1 MKKKSF
7 ILLVGIVLSLTGCDK
22 SISQEDYNAQVEAF
36 QKLQEDYDAKVIELE
51 NMQES
56 YDAKLNE
63 LEILQ
68 ADYDAKVKE
77 LDIAKK
83 DMADLQ
89 NKLKSEN
96 EELTELQTK
105 FENIITSETKSD
117 SQSTDIKYK
126 DLNGRGYSDSG
137 REEPSYKNVF
147 GYIAVG
153 YDEEFSLSH
162 SDSYTNTPW
171 IIPTYEKDKQFYIE
185 NGTIAHKTEIVV
197 LEQELEHEGYGAYSG
212 YLLVKKV
219 DSAEQFY
226 INVNN
231 FITKPYWTY
240 NDIQSAAK
248 IGYIVAE
255 YKQTSDY
262 YPVNQGNNKVD
273 LDSGTRAL
281 ITGTTGTYGSRGPNK
296 NTNSIE
302 TIIFKEWEYGYG
314 GVSVFFNSQDLSI
327 VY

>member
-1 MKKKSF
+1 M
-7 ILLVGIVLSLTGCDK
+7 
-22 SISQEDYNAQVEAF
+22 
-36 QKLQEDYDAKVIELE
+36 
-51 NMQES
+51 
-56 YDAKLNE
+56 
-63 LEILQ
+63 
-68 ADYDAKVKE
+68 
-77 LDIAKK
+77 
-83 DMADLQ
+83 
-89 NKLKSEN
+89 
-96 EELTELQTK
+96 
-105 FENIITSETKSD
+105 
-117 SQSTDIKYK
+117 
-126 DLNGRGYSDSG
+126 
-137 REEPSYKNVF
+137 
-147 GYIAVG
+147 
-153 YDEEFSLSH
+153 
-162 SDSYTNTPW
+162 
-171 IIPTYEKDKQFYIE
+171 
-185 NGTIAHKTEIVV
+185 
-197 LEQELEHEGYGAYSG
+197 EQELEHEGYGAYSG

-273 LDSGTRAL
+273 LDSGTRVL